1 MNARTI
7 RLALT
12 VARDYW
18 FADGSVAPGHE
29 EQATRAWRK
38 LWASTTGFFR
48 RANAE
53 QWKELKKL
61 WRFHELAQYGPA
73 LSTSR
78 KRTRAAVLLSY
89 YRLLS
94 SLLQNPIAV
103 PPAVFGS
110 ALYVKALRPILEAAR
125 NDSDTL
131 FGDLEIAKTFK
142 RNQSHVNGFLA
153 EYSLLMVAKQPVLT
167 FGDLHEILHWI
178 KPADLR
184 KRIKE
189 LRKTYGPWAVPLA
202 PGRRGRPPQKK

>member
-1 MNARTI
+1 MSTRTI
-7 RLALT
+7 RLALI

-18 FADGSVAPGHE
+18 FADGSLAPENE
-29 EQATRAWRK
+29 ERATRAWRM
-38 LWASTTGFFR
+38 LWAGTTGFFR
-48 RANAE
+48 RANTE

-61 WRFHELAQYGPA
+61 WRFYERGEYGPA

-78 KRTRAAVLLSY
+78 KRKRAAKLLSY
-89 YRLLS
+89 YRRLS
-94 SLLQNPIAV
+94 SLLQNPIPV

-125 NDSDTL
+125 NDDDTL
-131 FGDLEIAKTFK
+131 FSDLEIAKTFR
-142 RNQSHVNGFLA
+142 RNQSHMNGFLA
-153 EYSLLMVAKQPVLT
+153 EYSLLMIGKQPVLT

-189 LRKTYGPWAVPLA
+189 LRKTYGPWAVPLG
-202 PGRRGRPPQKK
+202 PGRRGRPRKK